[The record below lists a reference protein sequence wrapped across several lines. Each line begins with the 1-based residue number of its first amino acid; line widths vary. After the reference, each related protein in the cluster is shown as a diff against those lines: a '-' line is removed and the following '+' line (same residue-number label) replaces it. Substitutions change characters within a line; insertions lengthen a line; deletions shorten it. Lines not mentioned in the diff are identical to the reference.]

1 MRRPYNVR
9 FISILKNESPPS
21 HRPFSM
27 VRPSAPLT
35 APQAQ
40 EVEAEQRDAGAG
52 RKDPELAV
60 PERVEGSKGGV
71 KVPVI
76 SGCVSMF
83 RHAQHEEGP

>member
-9 FISILKNESPPS
+9 FLSILKNVSSPS
-21 HRPFSM
+21 RRPFSV

-52 RKDPELAV
+52 RKDPE
-60 PERVEGSKGGV
+60 PVEGSPG
-71 KVPVI
+71 
-76 SGCVSMF
+76 
-83 RHAQHEEGP
+83 RREGP

>member
-9 FISILKNESPPS
+9 FLLILENESPPS

-40 EVEAEQRDAGAG
+40 EVEAEQRDAGAAG
-52 RKDPELAV
+52 R
-60 PERVEGSKGGV
+60 
-71 KVPVI
+71 
-76 SGCVSMF
+76 
-83 RHAQHEEGP
+83 EGP

>member
-9 FISILKNESPPS
+9 FILILENESPPS

-40 EVEAEQRDAGAG
+40 EVEAEQRDAGAAG
-52 RKDPELAV
+52 RKDPE
-60 PERVEGSKGGV
+60 PVEGSAG
-71 KVPVI
+71 
-76 SGCVSMF
+76 
-83 RHAQHEEGP
+83 